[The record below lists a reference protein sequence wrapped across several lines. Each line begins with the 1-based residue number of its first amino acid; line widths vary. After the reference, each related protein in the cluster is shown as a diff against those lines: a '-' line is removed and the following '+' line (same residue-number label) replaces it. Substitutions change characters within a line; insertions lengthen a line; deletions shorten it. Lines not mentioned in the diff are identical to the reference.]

1 MECEEFVLPDW
12 SPPDDPVRPCRPKAG
27 YGLVMIMMMMMVMMI
42 LTDRGGETL
51 INSVSGGRKESLTS
65 LYPDHCRSSTT
76 KKLLCE
82 IQRRAYLSF
91 QKRVP

>member
-1 MECEEFVLPDW
+1 
-12 SPPDDPVRPCRPKAG
+12 
-27 YGLVMIMMMMMVMMI
+27 MIMMMMI

-76 KKLLCE
+76 KNSLVKSREEHISLFKSGCHRKVE
-82 IQRRAYLSF
+82 F
-91 QKRVP
+91 C